1 MLYEMQ
7 SDDGARHQTTR
18 CLCRAVRQFFDQMT
32 TLSLEGWLRVLR
44 YVNRMLSDRRCIGL
58 WAKPLAARHGQ
69 MLCRPKGCSGRNEAV
84 SLRGLCS
91 QPKRPA
97 HEHLA

>member
-1 MLYEMQ
+1 MNRMMLYEMQ

-44 YVNRMLSDRRCIGL
+44 YGNRMLSDRRCIGFMGPSRL
-58 WAKPLAARHGQ
+58 LHVMAKCSAGQKGVVVAAR
-69 MLCRPKGCSGRNEAV
+69 L
-84 SLRGLCS
+84 
-91 QPKRPA
+91 
-97 HEHLA
+97 